1 MSRFGISQNFRNA
14 TLLGRF
20 ARTEHETKNDKA
32 PKEPKE
38 PKIVA
43 DNESSSSSSSSSAS
57 VPTASKKVKKL
68 STSQSQPS
76 ANKLSAVTARYV
88 TKSADHL

>member
-1 MSRFGISQNFRNA
+1 MSQFGISQNFRNA
-14 TLLGRF
+14 KLLGRF
-20 ARTEHETKNDKA
+20 ARTEHETKNK
-32 PKEPKE
+32 K

-43 DNESSSSSSSSSAS
+43 VVEDESSESSSSSSAS
-57 VPTASKKVKKL
+57 SASSSKSKKAKVV
-68 STSQSQPS
+68 SQSQPS

>member
-32 PKEPKE
+32 SKKA
-38 PKIVA
+38 PKIVL
-43 DNESSSSSSSSSAS
+43 DNESSSSSSSS
-57 VPTASKKVKKL
+57 VPPTSKKAKKL
-68 STSQSQPS
+68 SASQSQPS

>member
-20 ARTEHETKNDKA
+20 ARTEHETKNSKDEK
-32 PKEPKE
+32 
-38 PKIVA
+38 VSST
-43 DNESSSSSSSSSAS
+43 SSSSSSVDTPSTVAS
-57 VPTASKKVKKL
+57 TNKSVKKQTKSSL
-68 STSQSQPS
+68 TAQPS
-76 ANKLSAVTARYV
+76 ANKMSAVTARYV